1 LVLAQDEVISALDIG
16 SSKITCFIAENDLT
30 TGLRVLGIGHH
41 ASSGVKAGHIVDMDS
56 AENAVRAAVTGA
68 EEMAEKTVRKITVNM
83 SAGLMQSSVSAH
95 RVPVSG
101 ATVSESDLNKL
112 LMECRLT
119 QDTKDRALVHAIPV
133 GFDVDGES
141 GIHDPRG
148 LHGRELGVR
157 MHSVSITTSALH
169 NLANCI
175 SRCHLELRDLVI
187 TPYAAGL
194 GCLVEDE
201 LDLGVTIVDIGAGT
215 TSLAIF
221 FDGALIHV
229 DSIPVGGW
237 HITSDIA
244 RGLST
249 PINQAERIKTL
260 YGSCE
265 GVASDERTMI
275 AVQQIG
281 EDDEIAPEQVSK
293 SMLTGII
300 TPRVEEILEIVRSQI
315 LASGLDKIAGR
326 RAVLTGGACQLEGI
340 PELASK
346 ILKKQVRIGRPRG
359 IAGLGDAMDGPA
371 FSVNAGLLAFA
382 INDQGEIRQTANET
396 YTTSGS
402 LLGRLGG
409 WFREN
414 F

>member
-1 LVLAQDEVISALDIG
+1 MAQDEVISALDIG
-16 SSKITCFIAENDLT
+16 SSKITCFIAENDSVN
-30 TGLRVLGIGHH
+30 GLRVLGIGHH
-41 ASSGVKAGHIVDMDS
+41 ASNGVKAGNIVDMDS
-56 AENAVRAAVTGA
+56 AETAVRAAVTGA

-83 SAGLMQSSVSAH
+83 SAGLMQSSVTEH

-101 ATVSESDLNKL
+101 ATISESDLNKL
-112 LMECRLT
+112 LMECRST
-119 QDTKDRALVHAIPV
+119 QDAQDRALVHAIPV

-148 LHGRELGVR
+148 LHGRELGVK

-169 NLANCI
+169 NLATCI
-175 SRCHLELRDLVI
+175 LRCHLELRDLVI

-201 LDLGVTIVDIGAGT
+201 LDLGATIVDMGAGT

-229 DSIPVGGW
+229 DSIPLGGW

-265 GVASDERTMI
+265 GMPSDERTMI

-281 EDDEIAPEQVSK
+281 EEDAIAPEQVPK

-300 TPRVEEILEIVRSQI
+300 TPRVEEILEIVRSQL

-359 IAGLGDAMDGPA
+359 IAGLGDAMNGPA

-382 INDQGEIRQTANET
+382 IDDQGEIRQTANET
-396 YTTSGS
+396 YTTSGG

>member
-1 LVLAQDEVISALDIG
+1 MAQDEVISALDIG
-16 SSKITCFIAENDLT
+16 SSKITCFIAQNDSVN
-30 TGLRVLGIGHH
+30 GLRVLGIGHH
-41 ASSGVKAGHIVDMDS
+41 ASNGVKAGNIVDMDS
-56 AENAVRAAVTGA
+56 AETAVRAAVTGA

-83 SAGLMQSSVSAH
+83 SAGLMQSSVTEH

-101 ATVSESDLNKL
+101 ATISESDLNKL
-112 LMECRLT
+112 LMECRST
-119 QDTKDRALVHAIPV
+119 QDTQDRALVHAIPV

-148 LHGRELGVR
+148 LHGRELGVK

-169 NLANCI
+169 NLATCI
-175 SRCHLELRDLVI
+175 LRCHLELRDLVI

-201 LDLGVTIVDIGAGT
+201 LDLGATIVDMGAGT

-221 FDGALIHV
+221 FDGTLIHV
-229 DSIPVGGW
+229 DSIPLGGW

-249 PINQAERIKTL
+249 PINHAERIKTL

-265 GVASDERTMI
+265 GMPSDERTMI

-281 EDDEIAPEQVSK
+281 EQDAIAPEQVPK

-300 TPRVEEILEIVRSQI
+300 TPRVEEILEIVRSQL

-359 IAGLGDAMDGPA
+359 IAGLGDAMNGPA

-382 INDQGEIRQTANET
+382 IDDQGEIRQIANET
-396 YTTSGS
+396 YTTSGG

>member
-1 LVLAQDEVISALDIG
+1 MISALDIG
-16 SSKITCFIAENDLT
+16 SSKITCFIAENDSVN
-30 TGLRVLGIGHH
+30 GLRVLGIGHH
-41 ASSGVKAGHIVDMDS
+41 ASNGVKAGNIVDMDS
-56 AENAVRAAVTGA
+56 AETAVRAAVTGA

-83 SAGLMQSSVSAH
+83 SAGLMQSSVTEH

-101 ATVSESDLNKL
+101 ATISESDLNKL
-112 LMECRLT
+112 LMECRST
-119 QDTKDRALVHAIPV
+119 QDAQDRALVHAIPV

-148 LHGRELGVR
+148 LHGRELGVK

-169 NLANCI
+169 NLATCI
-175 SRCHLELRDLVI
+175 LRCHLELRDLVI

-201 LDLGVTIVDIGAGT
+201 LDLGATIVDMGAGT

-229 DSIPVGGW
+229 DSIPLGGW

-265 GVASDERTMI
+265 GMPSDERTVI

-281 EDDEIAPEQVSK
+281 EEDAIAPEQVPK

-300 TPRVEEILEIVRSQI
+300 TPRVEEILEIVRSQL

-359 IAGLGDAMDGPA
+359 IAGLGDAMNGPA

-382 INDQGEIRQTANET
+382 IDDQGEIRQIANET
-396 YTTSGS
+396 YTTSGG

>member
-1 LVLAQDEVISALDIG
+1 MAHDEVISALDIG
-16 SSKITCFIAENDLT
+16 SSKITCFIAENDSVA
-30 TGLRVLGIGHH
+30 GLRILGIGHH
-41 ASSGVKAGHIVDMDS
+41 ASCGVKAGNIVDMES
-56 AENAVRAAVTGA
+56 VENAVRTAVDGA
-68 EEMAEKTVRKITVNM
+68 EEMAEKTVRSITVNM
-83 SAGLMQSSVSAH
+83 GAGQMLSSISEH
-95 RVPVSG
+95 RVPVGG
-101 ATVSESDLNKL
+101 ATVSEGDLNKL
-112 LMECRLT
+112 LLECRST
-119 QDTKDRALVHAIPV
+119 QGKQDRSLIHAIPI
-133 GFDVDGES
+133 GFEVDGEC

-157 MHSVSITTSALH
+157 MHSVSSNTSALH
-169 NLANCI
+169 NLAACI

-187 TPYAAGL
+187 APYAAGL

-201 LDLGVTIVDIGAGT
+201 IDLGATVVDIGAGT
-215 TSLAIF
+215 TSLGIF

-265 GVASDERTMI
+265 VVPSDERTMI
-275 AVQQIG
+275 SVEQIG
-281 EDDEIAPEQVSK
+281 EDIEVAPEQVPK

-300 TPRVEEILEIVRSQI
+300 TPRVEEILEIVRSQL

-326 RAVLTGGACQLEGI
+326 RAVLTGGACQLAGMPKI
-340 PELASK
+340 ASK

-359 IAGLGDAMDGPA
+359 VAGLGNAMDGPS

-382 INDQGEIRQTANET
+382 VNDHGEIRHNTNDT
-396 YTTSGS
+396 FSKSDS

-409 WFREN
+409 WLREN

>member
-1 LVLAQDEVISALDIG
+1 MAQDEVISALDIG
-16 SSKITCFIAENDLT
+16 SSKITCFIAENDSVN
-30 TGLRVLGIGHH
+30 GLRVLGIGHH
-41 ASSGVKAGHIVDMDS
+41 ASNGVKAGNIVDMDS
-56 AENAVRAAVTGA
+56 AETAVRAAVTGA

-83 SAGLMQSSVSAH
+83 SAGLMQSSVTEH

-101 ATVSESDLNKL
+101 ATISESDLNKL
-112 LMECRLT
+112 LMECRST
-119 QDTKDRALVHAIPV
+119 QDAQDRALVHAIPV

-148 LHGRELGVR
+148 LHGRELGVK

-169 NLANCI
+169 NLATCI
-175 SRCHLELRDLVI
+175 LRCHLELRDLVI

-201 LDLGVTIVDIGAGT
+201 LDLGATVVDIGAGT

-221 FDGALIHV
+221 FDGALVHV
-229 DSIPVGGW
+229 DSIPLGGW

-265 GVASDERTMI
+265 GMPSDERTMI

-281 EDDEIAPEQVSK
+281 EEDAIAPEQVPK

-300 TPRVEEILEIVRSQI
+300 TPRVEEILEIVRSQL

-382 INDQGEIRQTANET
+382 IDDQGEIRQIANET
-396 YTTSGS
+396 YTTSGG

>member
-1 LVLAQDEVISALDIG
+1 MAQDEVISALDIG
-16 SSKITCFIAENDLT
+16 SSKITCFIAENDSVN
-30 TGLRVLGIGHH
+30 GLRVLGIGHH
-41 ASSGVKAGHIVDMDS
+41 ASNGVKAGNIVDMDS
-56 AENAVRAAVTGA
+56 AETAVRAAVTGA

-83 SAGLMQSSVSAH
+83 SAGLMQSSVTEH

-101 ATVSESDLNKL
+101 ATISESDLNKL
-112 LMECRLT
+112 LMECRST
-119 QDTKDRALVHAIPV
+119 QDAQDRALVHAIPV

-148 LHGRELGVR
+148 LHGRELGVK

-169 NLANCI
+169 NLATCI
-175 SRCHLELRDLVI
+175 LRCHLELRDLVI

-201 LDLGVTIVDIGAGT
+201 LDLGATIVDMGAGT

-229 DSIPVGGW
+229 DSIPLGGW

-265 GVASDERTMI
+265 GMPSDERTVI

-281 EDDEIAPEQVSK
+281 EEDAIAPEQVPK

-300 TPRVEEILEIVRSQI
+300 TPRVEEILEIVRSQL

-359 IAGLGDAMDGPA
+359 IAGLGDAMNGPA

-382 INDQGEIRQTANET
+382 IDDQGEIRQIANET
-396 YTTSGS
+396 YTTSGG

>member
-1 LVLAQDEVISALDIG
+1 MAQDEVISALDIG
-16 SSKITCFIAENDLT
+16 SSKITCFIAENDSVN
-30 TGLRVLGIGHH
+30 GLRVLGIGHH
-41 ASSGVKAGHIVDMDS
+41 ASNGVKAGNIVDMDS
-56 AENAVRAAVTGA
+56 AETAVRAAVTGA

-83 SAGLMQSSVSAH
+83 SAGLMESSVTEH

-101 ATVSESDLNKL
+101 ATISESDLNKL
-112 LMECRLT
+112 LMDCRST
-119 QDTKDRALVHAIPV
+119 QDTQDRALVHAIPV

-148 LHGRELGVR
+148 LHGRELGVK

-169 NLANCI
+169 NLATCI
-175 SRCHLELRDLVI
+175 LRCHLELRDLVI

-201 LDLGVTIVDIGAGT
+201 LDLGATVVDIGAGT

-229 DSIPVGGW
+229 DSIPLGGW

-265 GVASDERTMI
+265 GMPSDERTVI

-281 EDDEIAPEQVSK
+281 EEDAIAPEQVPK

-300 TPRVEEILEIVRSQI
+300 TPRVEEILEIVRSQL

-359 IAGLGDAMDGPA
+359 IAGLGDAMNGPA

-382 INDQGEIRQTANET
+382 IDDQGEIRQIANET
-396 YTTSGS
+396 YTTSGG

>member
-1 LVLAQDEVISALDIG
+1 MAQDEVISALDIG
-16 SSKITCFIAENDLT
+16 SSKITCFIAENDSVN
-30 TGLRVLGIGHH
+30 GLRVLGIGHH
-41 ASSGVKAGHIVDMDS
+41 ASNGVKAGNIVDMDS
-56 AENAVRAAVTGA
+56 AETAVRAAVTGA

-83 SAGLMQSSVSAH
+83 SAGLMQSSVTEH

-101 ATVSESDLNKL
+101 ATISESDLNKL
-112 LMECRLT
+112 LMECRST
-119 QDTKDRALVHAIPV
+119 QDTQDRALVHAIPV

-148 LHGRELGVR
+148 LHGRELGVK

-169 NLANCI
+169 NLATCI
-175 SRCHLELRDLVI
+175 LRCHLELRDLVI

-201 LDLGVTIVDIGAGT
+201 LDLGATIVDMGAGT

-221 FDGALIHV
+221 FDGTLIHV
-229 DSIPVGGW
+229 DSIPLGGW

-265 GVASDERTMI
+265 GMPSDERTMI

-281 EDDEIAPEQVSK
+281 EQDAIAPEQVPK

-300 TPRVEEILEIVRSQI
+300 TPRVEEILEIVRSQL

-359 IAGLGDAMDGPA
+359 IAGLGDAMNGPA

-382 INDQGEIRQTANET
+382 IDDQGEIRQIANET
-396 YTTSGS
+396 YTTSGG

>member
-1 LVLAQDEVISALDIG
+1 MAQDEVISALDIG
-16 SSKITCFIAENDLT
+16 SSKLTCFIAENDSIA
-30 TGLRVLGIGHH
+30 GLRVLGIGHH
-41 ASSGVKAGHIVDMDS
+41 ASSGVKAGNIVDMDS
-56 AENAVRAAVTGA
+56 AERAVRAAVTGA

-83 SAGLMQSSVSAH
+83 SAGLMQSSVSEH

-101 ATVSESDLNKL
+101 ATISESDLNKL
-112 LMECRLT
+112 LMECRST
-119 QDTKDRALVHAIPV
+119 QDTQDRALVHAIPI

-148 LHGRELGVR
+148 LHGRELGVK

-169 NLANCI
+169 NLATCI

-201 LDLGVTIVDIGAGT
+201 LDLGATIVDIGAGT

-265 GVASDERTMI
+265 GVPSDERTMI

-281 EDDEIAPEQVSK
+281 EDDEIAPEQVPK

-300 TPRVEEILEIVRSQI
+300 KPRVEEILEMVRSQL

-359 IAGLGDAMDGPA
+359 IGGLGDAMDGPA

-382 INDQGEIRQTANET
+382 INDQGEIRQIANET

-409 WFREN
+409 WLREN

>member
-1 LVLAQDEVISALDIG
+1 MAQDEVISALDIG
-16 SSKITCFIAENDLT
+16 SSKITCFIAENDSVN
-30 TGLRVLGIGHH
+30 GLRVLGIGHH
-41 ASSGVKAGHIVDMDS
+41 ASNGVKAGNIVDMDS
-56 AENAVRAAVTGA
+56 AETAVRAAVTGA

-83 SAGLMQSSVSAH
+83 SAGLMQSSVTEH

-101 ATVSESDLNKL
+101 ATISESDLNKL
-112 LMECRLT
+112 LMECRST
-119 QDTKDRALVHAIPV
+119 QDAQDRALVHAIPV

-148 LHGRELGVR
+148 LHGRELGVK

-169 NLANCI
+169 NLATCI
-175 SRCHLELRDLVI
+175 LRCHLELRDLVI

-201 LDLGVTIVDIGAGT
+201 LDLGATVVDIGAGT

-221 FDGALIHV
+221 FDGALVHV
-229 DSIPVGGW
+229 DSIPLGGW

-265 GVASDERTMI
+265 GMPSDERTMI

-281 EDDEIAPEQVSK
+281 EEDAIAPEQVPK

-300 TPRVEEILEIVRSQI
+300 TPRVEEILEIVRSQL

-359 IAGLGDAMDGPA
+359 IAGLGDAMNGPA

-382 INDQGEIRQTANET
+382 IDDQGEIRQTANET
-396 YTTSGS
+396 YTTSGG

>member
-1 LVLAQDEVISALDIG
+1 LAQDEVISALDIG
-16 SSKITCFIAENDLT
+16 SSKITCFIAENDSVN
-30 TGLRVLGIGHH
+30 GLRVLGIGHH
-41 ASSGVKAGHIVDMDS
+41 ASNGVKAGNIVDMDS
-56 AENAVRAAVTGA
+56 AETAVRAAVTGA

-83 SAGLMQSSVSAH
+83 SAGLMESSVTEH

-101 ATVSESDLNKL
+101 ATISESDLNKL
-112 LMECRLT
+112 LMDCRST
-119 QDTKDRALVHAIPV
+119 QDTQDRALVHAIPV

-148 LHGRELGVR
+148 LHGRELGVK

-169 NLANCI
+169 NLATCI
-175 SRCHLELRDLVI
+175 LRCHLELRDLVI

-201 LDLGVTIVDIGAGT
+201 LDLGATVVDIGAGT

-221 FDGALIHV
+221 FDGALVHV
-229 DSIPVGGW
+229 DSIPLGGW

-265 GVASDERTMI
+265 GMPSDERTVI

-281 EDDEIAPEQVSK
+281 EEDAIAPEQVPK

-300 TPRVEEILEIVRSQI
+300 TPRVEEILEIVRSQL

-359 IAGLGDAMDGPA
+359 IAGLGDAMNGPA

-382 INDQGEIRQTANET
+382 IDDQGEIRQIANET
-396 YTTSGS
+396 YTTSGG

>member
-1 LVLAQDEVISALDIG
+1 MISALDIG
-16 SSKITCFIAENDLT
+16 SSKITCFIAENDSVN
-30 TGLRVLGIGHH
+30 GLRVLGIGHH
-41 ASSGVKAGHIVDMDS
+41 ASNGVKAGNIVDMDS
-56 AENAVRAAVTGA
+56 AETAVRAAVTGA

-83 SAGLMQSSVSAH
+83 SAGLMQSSVTEH

-101 ATVSESDLNKL
+101 ATISESDLNKL
-112 LMECRLT
+112 LMECRST
-119 QDTKDRALVHAIPV
+119 QDAQDRALVHAIPV

-148 LHGRELGVR
+148 LHGRELGVK

-169 NLANCI
+169 NLATCI
-175 SRCHLELRDLVI
+175 LRCHLELRDLVI

-201 LDLGVTIVDIGAGT
+201 LDLGATIVDMGAGT

-229 DSIPVGGW
+229 DSIPLGGW

-265 GVASDERTMI
+265 GMPSDERTMI

-281 EDDEIAPEQVSK
+281 EEDAIAPEQVPK

-300 TPRVEEILEIVRSQI
+300 TPRVEEILEIVRSQL

-359 IAGLGDAMDGPA
+359 IAGLGDAMNGPA

-382 INDQGEIRQTANET
+382 IDDQGEIRQTANET
-396 YTTSGS
+396 YTTSGG

>member
-1 LVLAQDEVISALDIG
+1 MAQDEVISALDIG
-16 SSKITCFIAENDLT
+16 SSKITCFIAENDSVN
-30 TGLRVLGIGHH
+30 GLRVLGIGHH
-41 ASSGVKAGHIVDMDS
+41 ASNGVKAGNIVDMDS
-56 AENAVRAAVTGA
+56 AETAVRAAVTGA

-83 SAGLMQSSVSAH
+83 SAGLMQSSVTEH

-101 ATVSESDLNKL
+101 ATISESDLNKL
-112 LMECRLT
+112 LMECRST
-119 QDTKDRALVHAIPV
+119 QDTQDRALVHAIPV

-148 LHGRELGVR
+148 LHGRELGVK

-169 NLANCI
+169 NLATCI
-175 SRCHLELRDLVI
+175 LRCHLELRDLVI

-201 LDLGVTIVDIGAGT
+201 LDLGATIVDMGAGT

-221 FDGALIHV
+221 FDGTLIHV
-229 DSIPVGGW
+229 DSIPLGGW

-265 GVASDERTMI
+265 GMPSDERTVI

-281 EDDEIAPEQVSK
+281 EQDAIAPEQVPK

-300 TPRVEEILEIVRSQI
+300 TPRVEEILEIVRSQL

-359 IAGLGDAMDGPA
+359 IAGLGDAMNGPA

-382 INDQGEIRQTANET
+382 IDDQGEIRQIANET
-396 YTTSGS
+396 YTTSGG

>member
-1 LVLAQDEVISALDIG
+1 MAQDEVISALDIG
-16 SSKITCFIAENDLT
+16 SSKITCFIAENDSVN
-30 TGLRVLGIGHH
+30 GLRVLGIGHH
-41 ASSGVKAGHIVDMDS
+41 ASNGVKAGNIVDMDS
-56 AENAVRAAVTGA
+56 AETAVRAAVTGA

-83 SAGLMQSSVSAH
+83 SAGLMESSVTEH

-101 ATVSESDLNKL
+101 ATISESDLNKL
-112 LMECRLT
+112 LMDCRST
-119 QDTKDRALVHAIPV
+119 QDTQDRALVHAIPV

-148 LHGRELGVR
+148 LHGRELGVK

-169 NLANCI
+169 NLATCI
-175 SRCHLELRDLVI
+175 LRCHLELRDLVI

-201 LDLGVTIVDIGAGT
+201 LDLGATVVDIGAGT

-221 FDGALIHV
+221 FDGALVHV
-229 DSIPVGGW
+229 DSIPLGGW

-265 GVASDERTMI
+265 GMPSDERTVI

-281 EDDEIAPEQVSK
+281 EEDAIAPEQVPK

-300 TPRVEEILEIVRSQI
+300 TPRVEEILEIVRSQL

-359 IAGLGDAMDGPA
+359 IAGLGDAMNGPA

-382 INDQGEIRQTANET
+382 IDDQGEIRQIANET
-396 YTTSGS
+396 YTTSGG

>member
-1 LVLAQDEVISALDIG
+1 MAQDEVISALDIG
-16 SSKITCFIAENDLT
+16 SSKITCFIAENDSVN
-30 TGLRVLGIGHH
+30 GLRVLGIGHH
-41 ASSGVKAGHIVDMDS
+41 ASNGVKAGNIVDMDS
-56 AENAVRAAVTGA
+56 AETAVRAAVTGA

-83 SAGLMQSSVSAH
+83 SAGLMQSSVTEH

-101 ATVSESDLNKL
+101 ATISESDLNKL
-112 LMECRLT
+112 LMECRST
-119 QDTKDRALVHAIPV
+119 QDAQDRALVHAIPV

-148 LHGRELGVR
+148 LHGRELGVK

-169 NLANCI
+169 NLATCI
-175 SRCHLELRDLVI
+175 LRCHLELRDLVI

-201 LDLGVTIVDIGAGT
+201 LDLGATVVDIGAGT

-221 FDGALIHV
+221 FDGALVHV
-229 DSIPVGGW
+229 DSIPLGGW

-265 GVASDERTMI
+265 GMPSDERTMI

-281 EDDEIAPEQVSK
+281 EEDAIAPEQVPK

-300 TPRVEEILEIVRSQI
+300 TPRVEEILEIVRSQL

-359 IAGLGDAMDGPA
+359 IAGLGDAMNGPA

-382 INDQGEIRQTANET
+382 IDDQGEIRQIANET
-396 YTTSGS
+396 YTTSGG

>member
-1 LVLAQDEVISALDIG
+1 MAQDEVISALDVG
-16 SSKITCFIAENDLT
+16 SSKVTCFIAENDSVN
-30 TGLRVLGIGHH
+30 GLRVLGIGHH
-41 ASSGVKAGHIVDMDS
+41 ASNGVKAGNIVDMDS
-56 AENAVRAAVTGA
+56 AETAVRAAVTGA

-83 SAGLMQSSVSAH
+83 SAGQMQSSVTEH
-95 RVPVSG
+95 RVPVGG
-101 ATVSESDLNKL
+101 ATISESDLNKL
-112 LMECRLT
+112 LMECRST
-119 QDTKDRALVHAIPV
+119 QDTQDRALVHAIPI
-133 GFDVDGES
+133 GFDVDGEA

-148 LHGRELGVR
+148 LHGRELGVK

-169 NLANCI
+169 NLATCI

-201 LDLGVTIVDIGAGT
+201 LDLGATIVDIGAGT

-229 DSIPVGGW
+229 DSIPLGGW

-265 GVASDERTMI
+265 GMLSDERTMI

-281 EDDEIAPEQVSK
+281 EEDEIAPEQVPK

-300 TPRVEEILEIVRSQI
+300 TPRVEEILEIVRSQL

-382 INDQGEIRQTANET
+382 IDDQGEIRQIANET
-396 YTTSGS
+396 YTTSGG

>member
-1 LVLAQDEVISALDIG
+1 MAQDEVISALDIG
-16 SSKITCFIAENDLT
+16 SSKITCFIAENDSVN
-30 TGLRVLGIGHH
+30 GLRVLGIGHH
-41 ASSGVKAGHIVDMDS
+41 ASNGVKAGNIVDMDS
-56 AENAVRAAVTGA
+56 AETAVRAAVTGA

-83 SAGLMQSSVSAH
+83 SAGLMQSSVTEH

-101 ATVSESDLNKL
+101 ATISESDLNKL
-112 LMECRLT
+112 LMECRST
-119 QDTKDRALVHAIPV
+119 QDAQDRALVHAIPV

-148 LHGRELGVR
+148 LHGRELGVK

-169 NLANCI
+169 NLATCI
-175 SRCHLELRDLVI
+175 LRCHLELRDLVI

-201 LDLGVTIVDIGAGT
+201 LDLGATIVDMGAGT

-229 DSIPVGGW
+229 DSIPLGGW

-265 GVASDERTMI
+265 GMPSDERTMI

-281 EDDEIAPEQVSK
+281 EEDAIAPEQVPK

-300 TPRVEEILEIVRSQI
+300 TPRVEEILEIVRSQL

-359 IAGLGDAMDGPA
+359 IAGLGDAMNGPA

-382 INDQGEIRQTANET
+382 IDDQGEIRQIANET
-396 YTTSGS
+396 YTTSGG

>member
-1 LVLAQDEVISALDIG
+1 LAQDEVISALDIG
-16 SSKITCFIAENDLT
+16 SSKITCFIAENDSI

-41 ASSGVKAGHIVDMDS
+41 ASSGVKAGNIVDMDS

-68 EEMAEKTVRKITVNM
+68 EEMAEKTVRKITANI
-83 SAGLMQSSVSAH
+83 SAGLMQSSVSEH

-101 ATVSESDLNKL
+101 ATISESDLNKL
-112 LMECRLT
+112 LMECRST
-119 QDTKDRALVHAIPV
+119 QDTQDRALVHAIPV

-148 LHGRELGVR
+148 LHGRELGVK

-169 NLANCI
+169 NLATCI

-201 LDLGVTIVDIGAGT
+201 LDLGATIVDIGAGT

-265 GVASDERTMI
+265 GVPSDERTMI

-281 EDDEIAPEQVSK
+281 DDDEIAPEQVPK

-359 IAGLGDAMDGPA
+359 IAGLGDAMAGPA
-371 FSVNAGLLAFA
+371 FSVNAGLLAFT
-382 INDQGEIRQTANET
+382 INDQGEIRQIANEP

-402 LLGRLGG
+402 LFGRLGG

>member
-1 LVLAQDEVISALDIG
+1 MAQDEVISALDLG
-16 SSKITCFIAENDLT
+16 SSKVTCFIAENDPVN
-30 TGLRVLGIGHH
+30 GLRVLGIGHH
-41 ASSGVKAGHIVDMDS
+41 ASNGVKAGSIVDMDS
-56 AENAVRAAVTGA
+56 AETAVRAAVTGA

-83 SAGLMQSSVSAH
+83 SAGLMQSSVTEH
-95 RVPVSG
+95 RVPVGG
-101 ATVSESDLNKL
+101 ATISESDLNKL
-112 LMECRLT
+112 LMECRST
-119 QDTKDRALVHAIPV
+119 QDTQDRALVHAIPI
-133 GFDVDGES
+133 GFDVDGEA

-148 LHGRELGVR
+148 LHGRELGVK

-169 NLANCI
+169 NLATCI

-201 LDLGVTIVDIGAGT
+201 LDLGATIVDIGAGT

-229 DSIPVGGW
+229 DSIPLGGW

-265 GVASDERTMI
+265 GMPSDERTMI

-281 EDDEIAPEQVSK
+281 EEDEIAPEQVPK

-300 TPRVEEILEIVRSQI
+300 TPRVEEILEIVRSQL

-382 INDQGEIRQTANET
+382 IDDQGEIRQIANET
-396 YTTSGS
+396 YTTNGG

>member
-1 LVLAQDEVISALDIG
+1 MAQDEVISALDIG
-16 SSKITCFIAENDLT
+16 SSKITCFIAENDSVN
-30 TGLRVLGIGHH
+30 GLRVLGIGHH
-41 ASSGVKAGHIVDMDS
+41 ASNGVKAGNIVDMDS
-56 AENAVRAAVTGA
+56 AETAVRAAVTGA

-83 SAGLMQSSVSAH
+83 SAGLMQSSVTEH

-101 ATVSESDLNKL
+101 ATISESDLNKL
-112 LMECRLT
+112 LMECRST
-119 QDTKDRALVHAIPV
+119 QDTQDRALVHAIPV

-148 LHGRELGVR
+148 LHGRELGVK

-169 NLANCI
+169 NLATCI
-175 SRCHLELRDLVI
+175 LRCHLELRDLVI

-201 LDLGVTIVDIGAGT
+201 LDLGATIVDMGAGT

-229 DSIPVGGW
+229 DSIPLGGW

-265 GVASDERTMI
+265 GMPSDERTVI

-281 EDDEIAPEQVSK
+281 EEDAIAPEQVPK

-300 TPRVEEILEIVRSQI
+300 TPRVEEILEIVRSQL

-359 IAGLGDAMDGPA
+359 IAGLGDAMNGPA

-382 INDQGEIRQTANET
+382 IDDQGEIRQIANET
-396 YTTSGS
+396 YTTSGG